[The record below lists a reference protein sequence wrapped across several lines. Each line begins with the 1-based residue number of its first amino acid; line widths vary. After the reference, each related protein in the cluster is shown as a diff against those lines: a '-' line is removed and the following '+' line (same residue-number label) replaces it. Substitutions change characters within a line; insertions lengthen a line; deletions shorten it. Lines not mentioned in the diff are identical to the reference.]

1 MPVVG
6 GRGLARAEITMQ
18 LTRRKLAAVLTSGVA
33 LAQTPAAAPPAAAP
47 PGTDDLLQAARD
59 RNQANARALAAE
71 PVPMATE
78 PAFQFKA

>member
-1 MPVVG
+1 M
-6 GRGLARAEITMQ
+6 R

-33 LAQTPAAAPPAAAP
+33 LAQTPAVAPPASTP
-47 PGTDDLLQAARD
+47 LGPNDLLQAARD
-59 RNQANARALAAE
+59 RNQANAAALAAE